1 MILSALQHKFSF
13 IEAERKVA
21 LDLHQLPVI
30 PGKRKFSS
38 TSVIPGKR
46 KFSSTSTQFAFKVG
60 IFFYC

>member
-38 TSVIPGKR
+38 TS
-46 KFSSTSTQFAFKVG
+46 TQFAFKVG